1 MQQMNKKQLIVGLG
15 LVAYVVGGLIV
26 VISNLET
33 FIGILR
39 FQQYLL
45 IPIYKTCSIILLVG
59 IAMIYFLRDKKK

>member
-1 MQQMNKKQLIVGLG
+1 MNKKQLIVASG
-15 LVAYVVGGLIV
+15 LVAYIVGGLVV

-39 FQQYLL
+39 FQPNLL
-45 IPIYKTCSIILLVG
+45 MPIYKTYSIILLGG